1 MSRTMFIW
9 NLKGKILSIGLGV
22 SQLLTST
29 TASQNGQPAFAEFAV
44 ETDDDTS
51 VVSMERFKSLLKSV
65 HCTNT
70 SMAVN
75 FKNQKSFEYTKRA
88 WNWVNDIERN
98 TLIVVAGTGQCGWN
112 THRVPFAVSKIEFDD
127 HTKTANL
134 QARRSEWKDVFHS
147 FELSVGRVAKEEV
160 HDACVAPQH
169 TKRKEHQRTMTMSF
183 DHPWNLPQKDFST
196 PEDAFSLTLSCDQCG
211 TKGSF
216 ELGFYLRNE
225 NHIPKAATF
234 TLTPHGVSA
243 RIGPKLTLSGD
254 LTEEYSQQFDLAKI
268 PIYGYSIPGVLD
280 LGPEIVFSF
289 GISVGP
295 VAGSASV
302 SSGIDISLLDS
313 AELKI
318 DLLSPHVV
326 HSGWTPQ
333 VRTEP
338 VKVDAQIE
346 AGFNI
351 HAKAAIQLAAE
362 ALGHGFAAGIN
373 LKPVLGA
380 TLSLSESTAGVCAKD
395 KEHHVFGVNVA
406 PSAGVSLNAEITR
419 ASDKGNPL
427 AKLTIADL
435 KEAIPDA
442 CVGFGPIVAK
452 SSLPAKRDSSGRASS
467 QSDADSLST
476 ASSSSHVRRR
486 HHKRHHH
493 HGKWH

>member
-1 MSRTMFIW
+1 MSRTIPIW
-9 NLKGKILSIGLGV
+9 SLKGRILSIGLV
-22 SQLLTST
+22 P
-29 TASQNGQPAFAEFAV
+29 SQNGQPAFAEFVV

-51 VVSMERFKSLLKSV
+51 VVSMERFKPLLKSV
-65 HCTNT
+65 HCSNA
-70 SMAVN
+70 SLAVN

-88 WNWVNDIERN
+88 WKWVNEIERN

-127 HTKTANL
+127 HTKTAKL

-160 HDACVAPQH
+160 YDTCVAPQH
-169 TKRKEHQRTMTMSF
+169 MKRKEHEKTLTMSF
-183 DHPWNLPQKDFST
+183 DHPWKLPQKDFST

-225 NHIPKAATF
+225 KHIPKAATF
-234 TLTPHGVSA
+234 TLTPHGVST

-254 LTEEYSQQFDLAKI
+254 FTEEYSQQFDLAKI

-280 LGPEIVFSF
+280 LGPEIVFSLGF
-289 GISVGP
+289 SVGP
-295 VAGSASV
+295 VSGSASI

-346 AGFNI
+346 AGVNI
-351 HAKAAIQLAAE
+351 YAKAAIQLAAV
-362 ALGHGFAAGIN
+362 ALGHGFEAGVN

-380 TLSLSESTAGVCAKD
+380 TLSLSESTAGACVNDEK
-395 KEHHVFGVNVA
+395 HHVFGVSVA

-442 CVGFGPIVAK
+442 CVGFGPVVAN
-452 SSLPAKRDSSGRASS
+452 SSLPAKRDSSGMASN
-467 QSDADSLST
+467 QSDTDSLPT
-476 ASSSSHVRRR
+476 ASSSQVHRGYHR
-486 HHKRHHH
+486 RHHH
-493 HGKWH
+493 HHHHHHHGRRH

>member
-1 MSRTMFIW
+1 MTNFLRFWLSFSLLITLSLQQSAPLVFRDSQSPKIS
-9 NLKGKILSIGLGV
+9 GK
-22 SQLLTST
+22 QLLVRGARYHNESHHVHLEPQKKDSFHW

-51 VVSMERFKSLLKSV
+51 VVSMERFESLLKSV

-70 SMAVN
+70 SLAVN

-88 WNWVNDIERN
+88 WKWVNDIERN

-127 HTKTANL
+127 HAKTAKL

-160 HDACVAPQH
+160 HDACIAPQH
-169 TKRKEHQRTMTMSF
+169 TKRKEHEKTMTMSF

-211 TKGSF
+211 TEGSF

-234 TLTPHGVSA
+234 TLTPHGVSV

-254 LTEEYSQQFDLAKI
+254 FTEEYSQQFDLAKI

-280 LGPEIVFSF
+280 LGPEIVFSL

-333 VRTEP
+333 VP
-338 VKVDAQIE
+338 
-346 AGFNI
+346 
-351 HAKAAIQLAAE
+351 AIQLAAE

-395 KEHHVFGVNVA
+395 KKHHVFGVNVA
-406 PSAGVSLNAEITR
+406 PLAGVSLNAEITR

-442 CVGFGPIVAK
+442 IFFFFFFFFFFFPC
-452 SSLPAKRDSSGRASS
+452 SS
-467 QSDADSLST
+467 QASQGT
-476 ASSSSHVRRR
+476 SSSR
-486 HHKRHHH
+486 
-493 HGKWH
+493 

>member
-1 MSRTMFIW
+1 MTNFLRFWLSFSLLITLSLQQSAPLVFRDSQSPKIS
-9 NLKGKILSIGLGV
+9 GK
-22 SQLLTST
+22 QLLVRGARYHNESHHVHLEPQRKDSFHWTGMSLT

-51 VVSMERFKSLLKSV
+51 VVSMERFESLLKSV

-70 SMAVN
+70 SLAVN

-88 WNWVNDIERN
+88 WKWVNDIERN

-127 HTKTANL
+127 HAKTAKL

-169 TKRKEHQRTMTMSF
+169 TKRKEHEKTMTMSF

-254 LTEEYSQQFDLAKI
+254 FTEEYSQQFDLAKI
-268 PIYGYSIPGVLD
+268 PIYGYSIPGVLE
-280 LGPEIVFSF
+280 LGPEIVFSL

-295 VAGSASV
+295 VAGSAS
-302 SSGIDISLLDS
+302 
-313 AELKI
+313 
-318 DLLSPHVV
+318 HVV

-338 VKVDAQIE
+338 VKVDAQIK
-346 AGFNI
+346 AGVNI
-351 HAKAAIQLAAE
+351 HAKA
-362 ALGHGFAAGIN
+362 
-373 LKPVLGA
+373 
-380 TLSLSESTAGVCAKD
+380 
-395 KEHHVFGVNVA
+395 
-406 PSAGVSLNAEITR
+406 R
-419 ASDKGNPL
+419 
-427 AKLTIADL
+427 
-435 KEAIPDA
+435 
-442 CVGFGPIVAK
+442 
-452 SSLPAKRDSSGRASS
+452 
-467 QSDADSLST
+467 
-476 ASSSSHVRRR
+476 
-486 HHKRHHH
+486 
-493 HGKWH
+493 

>member
-1 MSRTMFIW
+1 MSRTILIL
-9 NLKGKILSIGLGV
+9 NLKGRIPSIGLV
-22 SQLLTST
+22 S
-29 TASQNGQPAFAEFAV
+29 SQDGQPTFAEFAV

-51 VVSMERFKSLLKSV
+51 VVSLERFRYLLKSV
-65 HCTNT
+65 RCTNT
-70 SMAVN
+70 SLAVN
-75 FKNQKSFEYTKRA
+75 FKSQKSFDYIKHS
-88 WNWVNDIERN
+88 WKWVNAIERN

-112 THRVPFAVSKIEFDD
+112 THRVPFAASKIEFDD
-127 HTKTANL
+127 HTKTAKL

-147 FELSVGRVAKEEV
+147 FELSVGRVAKEEA
-160 HDACVAPQH
+160 HDTCVAPQH
-169 TKRKEHQRTMTMSF
+169 TKRKEHEKTLTMSF

-196 PEDAFSLTLSCDQCG
+196 PEDPFSLTLSCDQCG

-216 ELGFYLRNE
+216 ELGFYLRTKK
-225 NHIPKAATF
+225 HIPKAATF

-243 RIGPKLTLSGD
+243 RLGPKLTLSGD
-254 LTEEYSQQFDLAKI
+254 FTEEYSQQFDLAKI
-268 PIYGYSIPGVLD
+268 PIYGYSIPGILD
-280 LGPEIVFSF
+280 LGPQVVFSLGF
-289 GISVGP
+289 SVGP
-295 VAGSASV
+295 VSGSASV

-333 VRTEP
+333 VRAEP
-338 VKVDAQIE
+338 VQVDARIE
-346 AGFNI
+346 AGVNI

-362 ALGHGFAAGIN
+362 ALGHGFAAGVN

-380 TLSLSESTAGVCAKD
+380 TLSLSESTAGVCDDDEK
-395 KEHHVFGVNVA
+395 HHVFGVSVA

-435 KEAIPDA
+435 NEALPETCI
-442 CVGFGPIVAK
+442 GFGPVVAN
-452 SSLPAKRDSSGRASS
+452 SSLPAKRDSSGMASS

-476 ASSSSHVRRR
+476 ASSSDAHHR
-486 HHKRHHH
+486 HHRRHHH
-493 HGKWH
+493 HHHGRRH

>member
-98 TLIVVAGTGQCGWN
+98 TLIVVAGT
-112 THRVPFAVSKIEFDD
+112 
-127 HTKTANL
+127 
-134 QARRSEWKDVFHS
+134 
-147 FELSVGRVAKEEV
+147 
-160 HDACVAPQH
+160 
-169 TKRKEHQRTMTMSF
+169 
-183 DHPWNLPQKDFST
+183 
-196 PEDAFSLTLSCDQCG
+196 
-211 TKGSF
+211 
-216 ELGFYLRNE
+216 
-225 NHIPKAATF
+225 
-234 TLTPHGVSA
+234 
-243 RIGPKLTLSGD
+243 
-254 LTEEYSQQFDLAKI
+254 
-268 PIYGYSIPGVLD
+268 D

-346 AGFNI
+346 AGINI

-380 TLSLSESTAGVCAKD
+380 TLSLSQSTAGVCAKD